1 MVILWNSS
9 GNLEESMQPIGPS
22 IQKVFQ
28 KCSERSTPWMV
39 LQGSCVDED
48 VQCKDIL
55 DTMLD
60 MANQKESKVC
70 SHEQHCCE

>member
-1 MVILWNSS
+1 METGRKYCGIIQISMVILWNSS

-22 IQKVFQ
+22 IEKVVQ

-48 VQCKDIL
+48 V
-55 DTMLD
+55 
-60 MANQKESKVC
+60 
-70 SHEQHCCE
+70 